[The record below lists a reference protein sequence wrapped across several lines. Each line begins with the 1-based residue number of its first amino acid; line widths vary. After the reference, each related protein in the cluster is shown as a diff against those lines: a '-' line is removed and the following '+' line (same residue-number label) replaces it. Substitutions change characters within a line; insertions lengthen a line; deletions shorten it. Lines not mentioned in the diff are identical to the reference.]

1 MPVFCVFPL
10 YVNFVFDPVNVI
22 LAFFFSVSSIEI
34 VESATTLRVVYFVP
48 SAVKTLPSCFTLLT
62 VNPLFGFTKNEK
74 LVPVSTVLSLPSRAM

>member
-1 MPVFCVFPL
+1 MFEPFKR
-10 YVNFVFDPVNVI
+10 I
-22 LAFFFSVSSIEI
+22 EAFFFSSNAIVTFVSAVMLF
-34 VESATTLRVVYFVP
+34 VEYFVS